1 MPSVNEQPA
10 MSHAHNPDLIN
21 RLKRA
26 HGHLATILKM
36 IEENRDGLETA
47 QQLQAVV
54 AALEKAKTLLVA
66 DHIEHHLE
74 DVVGPLSREAREKLA
89 RLTDLAKYL

>member
-1 MPSVNEQPA
+1 
-10 MSHAHNPDLIN
+10 MSHAHNPDLMN

-26 HGHLATILKM
+26 QGHLATIIKM
-36 IEENRDGLETA
+36 IEDNRDGLETA

-54 AALEKAKTLLVA
+54 SALDKAKTILVT
-66 DHIEHHLE
+66 DHIEDHLE
-74 DVVGPLSREAREKLA
+74 DVVGPLTREAREKLG

>member
-1 MPSVNEQPA
+1 
-10 MSHAHNPDLIN
+10 MSHAKNADLIN

-26 HGHLATILKM
+26 NGHLATIVRM
-36 IEENRDGLETA
+36 IEDNRDGLEIA

-54 AALEKAKTLLVA
+54 SALDKAKTVLVT

-74 DVVGPLSREAREKLA
+74 DVVGPLSREAREKLG
-89 RLTDLAKYL
+89 RLADLAKYL

>member
-1 MPSVNEQPA
+1 V
-10 MSHAHNPDLIN
+10 SHAHNADLMN

-26 HGHLATILKM
+26 QGHLATIIRM
-36 IEENRDGLETA
+36 IEDSRDGLETA

-54 AALEKAKTLLVA
+54 SALEKAKTMLVA

-74 DVVGPLSREAREKLA
+74 EVVGPLSREAREKLVK
-89 RLTDLAKYL
+89 LTDLAKYL

>member
-1 MPSVNEQPA
+1 
-10 MSHAHNPDLIN
+10 MSHARNPDLMN

-26 HGHLATILKM
+26 QGHLATIVKM
-36 IEENRDGLETA
+36 VEANRDGLETA
-47 QQLQAVV
+47 QQLQAVIS
-54 AALEKAKTLLVA
+54 ALEKAKTVLVT

-89 RLTDLAKYL
+89 RLSDLAKYL

>member
-1 MPSVNEQPA
+1 
-10 MSHAHNPDLIN
+10 MSHAHNADLMN

-26 HGHLATILKM
+26 QGHLATIIKM
-36 IEENRDGLETA
+36 IEDNRDGLETA

-54 AALEKAKTLLVA
+54 SALDKAKTVLVA

-74 DVVGPLSREAREKLA
+74 EVVGPLSREAREKLG

>member
-1 MPSVNEQPA
+1 V
-10 MSHAHNPDLIN
+10 SHASNPDLLN

-26 HGHLATILKM
+26 QGHLATIIKM
-36 IEENRDGLETA
+36 IEESRDGLETA

-54 AALEKAKTLLVA
+54 SALDKTKTLLVA

-74 DVVGPLSREAREKLA
+74 DVVGPLSREARQKLS

>member
-1 MPSVNEQPA
+1 
-10 MSHAHNPDLIN
+10 MSHTNNTDLLN

-26 HGHLATILKM
+26 QGHLATIIKM
-36 IEENRDGLETA
+36 IEDNRDGLEIA
-47 QQLQAVV
+47 QQLQAVLG
-54 AALEKAKTLLVA
+54 ALDKAKTVLVT

-74 DVVGPLSREAREKLA
+74 DVVGPLSLEARSKLA

>member
-1 MPSVNEQPA
+1 
-10 MSHAHNPDLIN
+10 MSHACNPDPLN

-26 HGHLATILKM
+26 QGHLAKILKM
-36 IEENRDGLETA
+36 IEEGRDGLETA

-54 AALEKAKTLLVA
+54 SALDKAKTLLVT

-74 DVVGPLSREAREKLA
+74 DVVGPLSIEAREKLS

>member
-1 MPSVNEQPA
+1 
-10 MSHAHNPDLIN
+10 MSHAHNPDLMN

-26 HGHLATILKM
+26 QGHLATIIKM
-36 IEENRDGLETA
+36 IEDNRDGLETA

-54 AALEKAKTLLVA
+54 SALDKAKTILVT

-74 DVVGPLSREAREKLA
+74 DVVGPLTREAREKLG
-89 RLTDLAKYL
+89 RLNDLAKYL